1 MHFNTKQ
8 FLRNIPLHLMILP
21 ALIVIIIFSYI
32 PMAGLVIAFQNF
44 SPISGFKN
52 MNWTGLENFRYL
64 FELPGFGQV
73 VWNTVFISVMKIIAG
88 LTVPVI
94 AALLLNEVRVN
105 GFKRSIQTIIY
116 MPHFFS
122 WVILGGI
129 IVDVLSPSS
138 GIVNMLLKALGMQPI
153 QFLADNSWFPYVL
166 VITDQWKEFGFGTI
180 IYLAALT
187 SIDSSLYEA
196 AVIDGAGRWKQTWHI
211 TLPGIRPIMILMLT
225 LSLGNVLNGGFD
237 QVFNLYNPLVYE
249 SGDILDTM
257 IYRIG
262 LQDAQY
268 SVSTALGLIKSVV
281 SFVFIGLGYYLAY
294 RFAKYRIFRE
304 KGVD

>member
-1 MHFNTKQ
+1 MRSNYKQ
-8 FLRNIPLHLMILP
+8 FIRNVPLHLMILP
-21 ALIVIIIFSYI
+21 GLLIIIVFGYI
-32 PMAGLVIAFQNF
+32 PMAGLSIAFQNF
-44 SPISGFKN
+44 SPIAGFKN
-52 MNWTGLENFRYL
+52 MNWVGLDNFRYL
-64 FELPGFGQV
+64 FDLPGFSQV
-73 VWNTVFISVMKIIAG
+73 VWNTVFISTMKIVSG
-88 LTVPVI
+88 LVIPVLV
-94 AALLLNEVRVN
+94 ALLLNEVRKT
-105 GFKRSIQTIIY
+105 GFKRTIQTVIY

-122 WVILGGI
+122 WVILAGI
-129 IVDVLSPSS
+129 IVDVLSPST
-138 GIVNMLLKALGMQPI
+138 GIVNMLLKAVGIDPI
-153 QFLADNSWFPYVL
+153 QFLASNEWFPYIL

-187 SIDSSLYEA
+187 NIDKSLYEA
-196 AVIDGAGRWKQTWHI
+196 SVMDGAGRWKQTWHI
-211 TLPGIRPIMILMLT
+211 TLPGIRPIVILMVT

-281 SFVFIGLGYYLAY
+281 SFIFIGLGYFLAY
-294 RFAKYRIFRE
+294 RFANYRIF
-304 KGVD
+304 

>member
-1 MHFNTKQ
+1 MRSNYKQ
-8 FLRNIPLHLMILP
+8 FIRNVPLHLMILP
-21 ALIVIIIFSYI
+21 GLIIIIVFGYI
-32 PMAGLVIAFQNF
+32 PMAGLSIAFQNF
-44 SPISGFKN
+44 SPIAGFKN
-52 MNWTGLENFRYL
+52 MNWVGLDNFRYL
-64 FELPGFGQV
+64 FDLPGFGQV
-73 VWNTVFISVMKIIAG
+73 VWNTVFISVMKIVSG
-88 LTVPVI
+88 LVIPVLV
-94 AALLLNEVRVN
+94 ALLLNEVRRT
-105 GFKRSIQTIIY
+105 GFKRTIQTVIY

-122 WVILGGI
+122 WVILAGI
-129 IVDVLSPSS
+129 IVDVLSPST
-138 GIVNMLLKALGMQPI
+138 GIVNMLLKAIGVEPV
-153 QFLADNSWFPYVL
+153 QFLASNEWFPYIL

-187 SIDSSLYEA
+187 NIDKSLYEA
-196 AVIDGAGRWKQTWHI
+196 SVMDGAGRWKQTWHI
-211 TLPGIRPIMILMLT
+211 TLPGIRPIVILMVT

-281 SFVFIGLGYYLAY
+281 SFIFIGLGYFLAY
-294 RFAKYRIFRE
+294 RLANYRIF
-304 KGVD
+304 

>member
-1 MHFNTKQ
+1 MQFNTKK
-8 FLRNIPLHLMILP
+8 FVRNIPLHAMILP
-21 ALIVIIIFSYI
+21 GLVLILIFSYI
-32 PMAGLVIAFQNF
+32 PMAGLVIAFQDF
-44 SPISGFKN
+44 SPIAGFKN
-52 MNWTGLENFRYL
+52 MTWNGLENFRYL
-64 FELPGFGQV
+64 FDLPGFWNV
-73 VWNTVFISVMKIIAG
+73 VWNTVFISVMKITAG

-94 AALLLNEVRVN
+94 VALLLNEVR
-105 GFKRSIQTIIY
+105 GQKFKRVVQTVIY

-129 IVDVLSPSS
+129 VVDVLSPSS
-138 GIVNMLLKALGMQPI
+138 GIVNMMLKALGLQPI
-153 QFLADNSWFPYVL
+153 QFLADNNWFPYIL

-187 SIDSSLYEA
+187 GIDSSLYEA
-196 AVIDGAGRWKQTWHI
+196 SIIDGASRWRQTWHI

-262 LQDAQY
+262 LQEAQY
-268 SVSTALGLIKSVV
+268 SVSTALGLIKSCV
-281 SFVFIGLGYYLAY
+281 SFIFIGLGYYLAY
-294 RFAKYRIFRE
+294 RFAKYRIF
-304 KGVD
+304 

>member
-1 MHFNTKQ
+1 MNANLKGFV
-8 FLRNIPLHLMILP
+8 RNIPLHLMLVP
-21 ALIVIIIFSYI
+21 GLIVILIYNYI
-32 PMAGLVIAFQNF
+32 PMAGLIIAFQDF
-44 SPISGFKN
+44 SPIGGFRV
-52 MNWTGLENFRYL
+52 MNWVGLDNFKYL
-64 FELPGFGQV
+64 FELPGFYQV

-88 LTVPVI
+88 LTVPVLV
-94 AALLLNEVRVN
+94 ALLLNEVRSS
-105 GFKRSIQTIIY
+105 GFKRSVQTIIY

-122 WVILGGI
+122 WVVLAGILI
-129 IVDVLSPSS
+129 DVLSPS
-138 GIVNMLLKALGMQPI
+138 GGLVNMALKAAGYPPI
-153 QFLADNSWFPYVL
+153 QFLASNDWFPYVL
-166 VITDQWKEFGFGTI
+166 VISDQWKEFGFGTI

-196 AVIDGAGRWKQTWHI
+196 AVMDGAGRWKQTWHI

-281 SFVFIGLGYYLAY
+281 SFLFIGLGYYLAY
-294 RFAKYRIFRE
+294 RIANYRIF
-304 KGVD
+304 

>member
-1 MHFNTKQ
+1 MRSNYKQ
-8 FLRNIPLHLMILP
+8 FIRNVPLHLMILP
-21 ALIVIIIFSYI
+21 GLIIIIVFGYI
-32 PMAGLVIAFQNF
+32 PMAGLSIAFQNF
-44 SPISGFKN
+44 SPIAGFKN
-52 MNWTGLENFRYL
+52 MNWVGLDNFRYL
-64 FELPGFGQV
+64 FDLPGFGQV
-73 VWNTVFISVMKIIAG
+73 VWNTVFISAMKMVSG
-88 LTVPVI
+88 LVIPVLV
-94 AALLLNEVRVN
+94 ALLLNEVRKT
-105 GFKRSIQTIIY
+105 GFKRTIQTVIY

-122 WVILGGI
+122 WVILAGI
-129 IVDVLSPSS
+129 IVDVLSPST
-138 GIVNMLLKALGMQPI
+138 GIVNMLLKAVGVEPV
-153 QFLADNSWFPYVL
+153 QFLASNEWFPYIL

-187 SIDSSLYEA
+187 NIDKSLYEA
-196 AVIDGAGRWKQTWHI
+196 SVMDGAGRWKQTWHI
-211 TLPGIRPIMILMLT
+211 TLPGIRPIVILMVT

-281 SFVFIGLGYYLAY
+281 SFIFIGLGYFLAY
-294 RFAKYRIFRE
+294 RLANYRIF
-304 KGVD
+304 

>member
-1 MHFNTKQ
+1 MRSNYKQ
-8 FLRNIPLHLMILP
+8 FIRNVPLHLMILP
-21 ALIVIIIFSYI
+21 GLLIIIVFGYI
-32 PMAGLVIAFQNF
+32 PMAGLSIAFQNF
-44 SPISGFKN
+44 SPIAGFKN
-52 MNWTGLENFRYL
+52 MNWVGLDNFRYL
-64 FELPGFGQV
+64 FDLPGFSQV
-73 VWNTVFISVMKIIAG
+73 VWNTVFISTMKIVFG
-88 LTVPVI
+88 LVIPVLV
-94 AALLLNEVRVN
+94 ALLLNEVRKT
-105 GFKRSIQTIIY
+105 GFKRTIQTVIY

-122 WVILGGI
+122 WVILAGI
-129 IVDVLSPSS
+129 IVDVLSPST
-138 GIVNMLLKALGMQPI
+138 GIVNMLLKALGIDPI
-153 QFLADNSWFPYVL
+153 QFLASNEWFPYIL

-187 SIDSSLYEA
+187 NIDKSLYEA
-196 AVIDGAGRWKQTWHI
+196 SVMDGAGRWKQTWHI
-211 TLPGIRPIMILMLT
+211 TLPGIRPIVILMVT

-281 SFVFIGLGYYLAY
+281 SFIFIGLGYFLAY
-294 RFAKYRIFRE
+294 RFANYRIF
-304 KGVD
+304 

>member
-1 MHFNTKQ
+1 MHFNPKQ
-8 FLRNIPLHLMILP
+8 FLRNIPLHFMILP
-21 ALIVIIIFSYI
+21 GLVLIIIFSYI
-32 PMAGLVIAFQNF
+32 PMAGLVIAFQDF
-44 SPISGFKN
+44 SPISGFREITWN
-52 MNWTGLENFRYL
+52 GLDNFCYL
-64 FELPGFGQV
+64 FELPGFRQV
-73 VWNTVFISVMKIIAG
+73 VWNTIFISIMKIAAG

-94 AALLLNEVRVN
+94 AALLLNEVRIN

-129 IVDVLSPSS
+129 VVDVLSPSS
-138 GIVNMLLKALGMQPI
+138 GIVNMVLKSLGMQPI
-153 QFLADNSWFPYVL
+153 QFLADNNWFPYIL

-187 SIDSSLYEA
+187 SIDQSLYEA
-196 AVIDGAGRWKQTWHI
+196 SIIDGAGRWKQTWHI

-262 LQDAQY
+262 LQEAQY

-281 SFVFIGLGYYLAY
+281 SFAFIGFGYYLAY
-294 RFAKYRIFRE
+294 RFAKYRIF
-304 KGVD
+304 

>member
-1 MHFNTKQ
+1 MGSNSNRFK
-8 FLRNIPLHLMILP
+8 RNIPLHLMILP
-21 ALIVIIIFSYI
+21 GLILVAVYSYI
-32 PMAGLVIAFQNF
+32 PMAGLVIAFQDF
-44 SPISGFKN
+44 SPIGGYKN
-52 MNWTGLENFRYL
+52 ATWAGLENFRYL
-64 FELPGFGQV
+64 LEIPGFWQV
-73 VWNTVFISVMKIIAG
+73 VRNTVFISLMKIVAG

-94 AALLLNEVRVN
+94 AALLLNEVRVL
-105 GFKRSIQTIIY
+105 GFKRAVQTIIY

-122 WVILGGI
+122 WVILAGI
-129 IVDVLSPSS
+129 LIDILSPST
-138 GIVNMLLKALGMQPI
+138 GIINRVIQALGFQPI
-153 QFLADNSWFPYVL
+153 QFLASNDWFPYIL

-187 SIDSSLYEA
+187 SIDQSLYEA
-196 AVIDGAGRWKQTWHI
+196 SVIDGAGRWKQTWHI
-211 TLPGIRPIMILMLT
+211 TLPGIRPIIILMVT

-281 SFVFIGLGYYLAY
+281 SFIFIGLGYYLAY
-294 RFAKYRIFRE
+294 RFAKYRIF
-304 KGVD
+304 

>member
-1 MHFNTKQ
+1 MRINIKQ
-8 FLRNIPLHLMILP
+8 FIRNIPLHLMILP
-21 ALIVIIIFSYI
+21 GLILVFVFSYI

-44 SPISGFKN
+44 SPIAGFRN
-52 MNWTGLENFRYL
+52 MNWVGIDNFRYL
-64 FELPGFGQV
+64 LDLPGFGQV
-73 VWNTVFISVMKIIAG
+73 VWNTVFISVMKIVTG
-88 LTVPVI
+88 LVVPVLV
-94 AALLLNEVRVN
+94 ALLLNEVRRT
-105 GFKRSIQTIIY
+105 GFKRTIQTIIY

-122 WVILGGI
+122 WVILASI

-138 GIVNMLLKALGMQPI
+138 GIVNMALKAVGIDPI
-153 QFLADNSWFPYVL
+153 QFLASNEWFPYIL

-187 SIDSSLYEA
+187 SIDHSLYEA
-196 AVIDGAGRWKQTWHI
+196 SVIDGAGRWKQTWHI
-211 TLPGIRPIMILMLT
+211 TLPGIRPIVILMVT

-294 RFAKYRIFRE
+294 RFANYRIF
-304 KGVD
+304 

>member
-1 MHFNTKQ
+1 MRSNYKQ
-8 FLRNIPLHLMILP
+8 FIRNIPLHLMILP
-21 ALIVIIIFSYI
+21 GLIIIIVFGYI
-32 PMAGLVIAFQNF
+32 PMAGLSIAFQNF
-44 SPISGFKN
+44 SPIAGFKN
-52 MNWTGLENFRYL
+52 MNWVGLDNFRYL
-64 FELPGFGQV
+64 FDLPGFGQV
-73 VWNTVFISVMKIIAG
+73 VWNTVFISVMKISSG
-88 LTVPVI
+88 LVIPVLV
-94 AALLLNEVRVN
+94 ALLLNEVRKT
-105 GFKRSIQTIIY
+105 GFKRTIQTVIY

-122 WVILGGI
+122 WVILAGI

-138 GIVNMLLKALGMQPI
+138 GIVNMLLKSLGMEPI
-153 QFLADNSWFPYVL
+153 QFLASNDWFPYIL

-187 SIDSSLYEA
+187 SIDKSLYEA
-196 AVIDGAGRWKQTWHI
+196 AVMDGAGRWKQTWHI
-211 TLPGIRPIMILMLT
+211 TLPGIRPIVILMVT

-281 SFVFIGLGYYLAY
+281 SFIFIGLGYFLAY
-294 RFAKYRIFRE
+294 RFANYRIF
-304 KGVD
+304 

>member
-1 MHFNTKQ
+1 MRSNYKQ
-8 FLRNIPLHLMILP
+8 FIRNIPLHLMILP
-21 ALIVIIIFSYI
+21 GLIIIIVFGYI
-32 PMAGLVIAFQNF
+32 PMAGLSIAFQNF
-44 SPISGFKN
+44 SPIAGFKN
-52 MNWTGLENFRYL
+52 MNWVGLDNFRYL
-64 FELPGFGQV
+64 FDLPGFGQV
-73 VWNTVFISVMKIIAG
+73 VWNTVFISVMKISSG
-88 LTVPVI
+88 LVIPVLV
-94 AALLLNEVRVN
+94 ALLLNEVRKT
-105 GFKRSIQTIIY
+105 GFKRTIQTVIY

-122 WVILGGI
+122 WVILAGI

-138 GIVNMLLKALGMQPI
+138 GIVNMLLKALGVEPI
-153 QFLADNSWFPYVL
+153 QFLASNDWFPYIL

-187 SIDSSLYEA
+187 SIDKSLYEA
-196 AVIDGAGRWKQTWHI
+196 AVMDGAGRWKQTWHI
-211 TLPGIRPIMILMLT
+211 TLPGIRPIVILMVT

-281 SFVFIGLGYYLAY
+281 SFIFIGLGYFLAY
-294 RFAKYRIFRE
+294 RFANYRIF
-304 KGVD
+304 

>member
-1 MHFNTKQ
+1 
-8 FLRNIPLHLMILP
+8 MILP
-21 ALIVIIIFSYI
+21 GLLIIIVFGYI
-32 PMAGLVIAFQNF
+32 PMAGLSIAFQNF
-44 SPISGFKN
+44 SPIAGFKN
-52 MNWTGLENFRYL
+52 MNWVGLDNFRYL
-64 FELPGFGQV
+64 FDLPGFSQV
-73 VWNTVFISVMKIIAG
+73 VWNTVFISTMKIVSG
-88 LTVPVI
+88 LVIPVLV
-94 AALLLNEVRVN
+94 ALLLNEVRKT
-105 GFKRSIQTIIY
+105 GFKRTIQTVIY

-122 WVILGGI
+122 WVILAGI
-129 IVDVLSPSS
+129 IVDVLSPST
-138 GIVNMLLKALGMQPI
+138 GIVNMLLKALGIDPI
-153 QFLADNSWFPYVL
+153 QFLASNEWFPYIL

-187 SIDSSLYEA
+187 NIDKSLYEA
-196 AVIDGAGRWKQTWHI
+196 SVMDGAGRWKQTWHI
-211 TLPGIRPIMILMLT
+211 TLPGIRPIVILMVT

-281 SFVFIGLGYYLAY
+281 SFIFIGLGYFLAY
-294 RFAKYRIFRE
+294 RFANYRIF
-304 KGVD
+304 

>member
-1 MHFNTKQ
+1 
-8 FLRNIPLHLMILP
+8 MILP
-21 ALIVIIIFSYI
+21 GLIIIIVFGYI
-32 PMAGLVIAFQNF
+32 PMAGLSIAFQNF
-44 SPISGFKN
+44 SPIAGFKN
-52 MNWTGLENFRYL
+52 MNWVGLDNFRYL
-64 FELPGFGQV
+64 FDLPGFGQV
-73 VWNTVFISVMKIIAG
+73 VWNTVFISTMKIVSG
-88 LTVPVI
+88 LVIPVLV
-94 AALLLNEVRVN
+94 ALLLNEVRKT
-105 GFKRSIQTIIY
+105 GFKRTIQTVIY

-122 WVILGGI
+122 WVILAGI
-129 IVDVLSPSS
+129 IVDVLSPST
-138 GIVNMLLKALGMQPI
+138 GIVNMLLKAVGVEPI
-153 QFLADNSWFPYVL
+153 QFLASNEWFPYIL

-187 SIDSSLYEA
+187 NIDKSLYEA
-196 AVIDGAGRWKQTWHI
+196 SVMDGAGRWKQTWHI
-211 TLPGIRPIMILMLT
+211 TLPGIRPIVILMVT

-281 SFVFIGLGYYLAY
+281 SFIFIGLGYFLAY
-294 RFAKYRIFRE
+294 RLANYRIF
-304 KGVD
+304 

>member
-1 MHFNTKQ
+1 MRSNYKQ
-8 FLRNIPLHLMILP
+8 FIRNVPLHLMILP
-21 ALIVIIIFSYI
+21 GLIIIIVFGYI
-32 PMAGLVIAFQNF
+32 PMAGLSIAFQNF
-44 SPISGFKN
+44 SPIAGFKN
-52 MNWTGLENFRYL
+52 MNWVGLDNFRYL
-64 FELPGFGQV
+64 FDLPGFGQV
-73 VWNTVFISVMKIIAG
+73 VWNTVFISAMKIVSG
-88 LTVPVI
+88 LVIPVLV
-94 AALLLNEVRVN
+94 ALLLNEVRKT
-105 GFKRSIQTIIY
+105 GFKRTIQTVIY

-122 WVILGGI
+122 WVILAGI
-129 IVDVLSPSS
+129 IVDVLSPST
-138 GIVNMLLKALGMQPI
+138 GIVNMLLKAVGVEPV
-153 QFLADNSWFPYVL
+153 QFLASNEWFPYIL

-187 SIDSSLYEA
+187 NIDKSLYEA
-196 AVIDGAGRWKQTWHI
+196 SVMDGAGRWKQTWHI
-211 TLPGIRPIMILMLT
+211 TLPGIRPIVILMVT

-281 SFVFIGLGYYLAY
+281 SFIFIGLGYFLAY
-294 RFAKYRIFRE
+294 RLANYRIF
-304 KGVD
+304 

>member
-225 LSLGNVLNGGFD
+225 LSLGNVLNGD
-237 QVFNLYNPLVYE
+237 L
-249 SGDILDTM
+249 TKC
-257 IYRIG
+257 
-262 LQDAQY
+262 
-268 SVSTALGLIKSVV
+268 STCTI
-281 SFVFIGLGYYLAY
+281 
-294 RFAKYRIFRE
+294 R
-304 KGVD
+304 

>member
-1 MHFNTKQ
+1 MRINIKQ
-8 FLRNIPLHLMILP
+8 FIRNIPLHLMILP
-21 ALIVIIIFSYI
+21 GLILVLVFSYI

-44 SPISGFKN
+44 SPIAGFKN
-52 MNWTGLENFRYL
+52 MNWVGLDNFRYL
-64 FELPGFGQV
+64 FDLPGFSQV
-73 VWNTVFISVMKIIAG
+73 VWNTVFISVMKIVAG
-88 LTVPVI
+88 LVVPVLV
-94 AALLLNEVRVN
+94 ALLLNEVRRT
-105 GFKRSIQTIIY
+105 GFKRTIQTIIY

-122 WVILGGI
+122 WVILASI

-138 GIVNMLLKALGMQPI
+138 GIVNMALKALGIDPI
-153 QFLADNSWFPYVL
+153 QFLASNEWFPYIL

-187 SIDSSLYEA
+187 SIDHSLYEA
-196 AVIDGAGRWKQTWHI
+196 SVIDGAGRWKQTWHI
-211 TLPGIRPIMILMLT
+211 TLPGIRPIVILMVT

-294 RFAKYRIFRE
+294 RFANYRIF
-304 KGVD
+304 

>member
-1 MHFNTKQ
+1 MRSNYKQ
-8 FLRNIPLHLMILP
+8 FIRNIPLHLMILP
-21 ALIVIIIFSYI
+21 GLLIIIVFGYI
-32 PMAGLVIAFQNF
+32 PMAGLSIAFQNF
-44 SPISGFKN
+44 SPIAGFKN
-52 MNWTGLENFRYL
+52 MNWVGLENFRYL
-64 FELPGFGQV
+64 FDLPGFGQV
-73 VWNTVFISVMKIIAG
+73 VWNTVFISVMKIISG
-88 LTVPVI
+88 LVIPVLV
-94 AALLLNEVRVN
+94 ALLLNEVRKT
-105 GFKRSIQTIIY
+105 GFKRTIQTVIY

-122 WVILGGI
+122 WVILAGI

-138 GIVNMLLKALGMQPI
+138 GIVNMLLKALGMEPI
-153 QFLADNSWFPYVL
+153 QFLASNDWFPYIL

-187 SIDSSLYEA
+187 SIDKSLYEA
-196 AVIDGAGRWKQTWHI
+196 AVMDGAGRWKQTWHI
-211 TLPGIRPIMILMLT
+211 TLPGIRPIVILMVT

-281 SFVFIGLGYYLAY
+281 SFIFIGLGYFLAY
-294 RFAKYRIFRE
+294 RFANYRIF
-304 KGVD
+304 

>member
-1 MHFNTKQ
+1 MRSNYKQ
-8 FLRNIPLHLMILP
+8 FIRNVPLHLMILP
-21 ALIVIIIFSYI
+21 GLLIIIVFGYI
-32 PMAGLVIAFQNF
+32 PMAGLSIAFQNF
-44 SPISGFKN
+44 SPIAGFKN
-52 MNWTGLENFRYL
+52 LNWVGLDNFRYL
-64 FELPGFGQV
+64 FDLPGFSQV
-73 VWNTVFISVMKIIAG
+73 VWNTVFISTMKIVSG
-88 LTVPVI
+88 LVIPVLV
-94 AALLLNEVRVN
+94 ALLLNEVHKT
-105 GFKRSIQTIIY
+105 GFKRTIQTVIY

-122 WVILGGI
+122 WVILAGI
-129 IVDVLSPSS
+129 IVDVLSPST
-138 GIVNMLLKALGMQPI
+138 GIVNMLLKAVGIDPI
-153 QFLADNSWFPYVL
+153 QFLASNEWFPYIL

-187 SIDSSLYEA
+187 NIDKSLYEA
-196 AVIDGAGRWKQTWHI
+196 SVMDGAGRWKQTWHI
-211 TLPGIRPIMILMLT
+211 TLPGIRPIVILMVT

-281 SFVFIGLGYYLAY
+281 SFIFIGLGYFLAY
-294 RFAKYRIFRE
+294 RFANYRIF
-304 KGVD
+304 

>member
-1 MHFNTKQ
+1 MRSNYKQ
-8 FLRNIPLHLMILP
+8 FIRNVPLHLMILP
-21 ALIVIIIFSYI
+21 GLIIIIVFGYI
-32 PMAGLVIAFQNF
+32 PMAGLSIAFQNF
-44 SPISGFKN
+44 SPIAGFKN
-52 MNWTGLENFRYL
+52 MNWVGLDNFRYL
-64 FELPGFGQV
+64 FDLPGFGQV
-73 VWNTVFISVMKIIAG
+73 VWNTVFISVMKIVSG
-88 LTVPVI
+88 LVIPVLV
-94 AALLLNEVRVN
+94 ALLLNEVRKT
-105 GFKRSIQTIIY
+105 GFKRTIQTVIY

-122 WVILGGI
+122 WVILAGI
-129 IVDVLSPSS
+129 IVDVLSPST
-138 GIVNMLLKALGMQPI
+138 GIVNMLLKAVGVEPV
-153 QFLADNSWFPYVL
+153 QFLASNEWFPYIL

-187 SIDSSLYEA
+187 NIDKSLYEA
-196 AVIDGAGRWKQTWHI
+196 SVMDGAGRWKQTWYI
-211 TLPGIRPIMILMLT
+211 TLPGIRPIVILMVT

-281 SFVFIGLGYYLAY
+281 SFIFIGLGYFLAY
-294 RFAKYRIFRE
+294 RLANYRIF
-304 KGVD
+304 

>member
-1 MHFNTKQ
+1 MRSNYRQ
-8 FLRNIPLHLMILP
+8 FIRNVPLHLMILP
-21 ALIVIIIFSYI
+21 GLLIIIVFGYI
-32 PMAGLVIAFQNF
+32 PMAGLSIAFQNF
-44 SPISGFKN
+44 SPIAGFKN
-52 MNWTGLENFRYL
+52 MNWIGLDNFRYL
-64 FELPGFGQV
+64 FDLPGFSQV
-73 VWNTVFISVMKIIAG
+73 VWNTVFISGMKIVSG
-88 LTVPVI
+88 LVIPVFV
-94 AALLLNEVRVN
+94 ALLLNEVRKT
-105 GFKRSIQTIIY
+105 GFKRTIQTVIY

-122 WVILGGI
+122 WVILAGI
-129 IVDVLSPSS
+129 IVDVLSPSA
-138 GIVNMLLKALGMQPI
+138 GIVNMLLKAVGIDPI
-153 QFLADNSWFPYVL
+153 QFLASNEWFPYIL

-187 SIDSSLYEA
+187 NIDKSLYEA
-196 AVIDGAGRWKQTWHI
+196 SVMDGAGRWKQTWHI
-211 TLPGIRPIMILMLT
+211 TLPGIRPIVILMVT

-281 SFVFIGLGYYLAY
+281 SFIFIGLGYFLAY
-294 RFAKYRIFRE
+294 RLANYRIF
-304 KGVD
+304 

>member
-1 MHFNTKQ
+1 MRLNHKQ
-8 FLRNIPLHLMILP
+8 WVRNIPLHLMILP
-21 ALIVIIIFSYI
+21 GLLIIIVFGYI
-32 PMAGLVIAFQNF
+32 PMAGLSIAFQHF
-44 SPISGFKN
+44 SPIAGFKN
-52 MNWTGLENFRYL
+52 INWVGMDNFKYL
-64 FELPGFGQV
+64 LDLPGFWQV
-73 VWNTVFISVMKIIAG
+73 VWNTVFISLMKIISG
-88 LTVPVI
+88 LVVPVLV
-94 AALLLNEVRVN
+94 ALLLNEVRRS
-105 GFKRSIQTIIY
+105 GFKRTIQTVIY

-122 WVILGGI
+122 WVILAGI

-138 GIVNMLLKALGMQPI
+138 GIVNMLLKAIGMEPI
-153 QFLADNSWFPYVL
+153 QFLASNDWFPYIL

-187 SIDSSLYEA
+187 SIDKSLYEA
-196 AVIDGAGRWKQTWHI
+196 AVMDGAGRWKQTWHI
-211 TLPGIRPIMILMLT
+211 TLPGIRPIIILMVT

-294 RFAKYRIFRE
+294 RFANYRIF
-304 KGVD
+304 

>member
-1 MHFNTKQ
+1 MRSNYKQ
-8 FLRNIPLHLMILP
+8 FIRNVPLHLMILP
-21 ALIVIIIFSYI
+21 GLIIIIVFGYI
-32 PMAGLVIAFQNF
+32 PMAGLSIAFQNF
-44 SPISGFKN
+44 SPIAGFKN
-52 MNWTGLENFRYL
+52 MNWVGLDNFRYL
-64 FELPGFGQV
+64 FDLPGFGQV
-73 VWNTVFISVMKIIAG
+73 VWNTVFISVMKIVSG
-88 LTVPVI
+88 LVIPVLV
-94 AALLLNEVRVN
+94 ALLLNEVRRT
-105 GFKRSIQTIIY
+105 GFKRTIQTVIY

-122 WVILGGI
+122 WVILAGI
-129 IVDVLSPSS
+129 IVDVLSPST
-138 GIVNMLLKALGMQPI
+138 GIVNMLLKAIGGEPV
-153 QFLADNSWFPYVL
+153 QFLASNEWFPYIL

-187 SIDSSLYEA
+187 NIDKSLYEA
-196 AVIDGAGRWKQTWHI
+196 SVMDGAGRWKQTWHI
-211 TLPGIRPIMILMLT
+211 TLPGIRPIVILMVT

-281 SFVFIGLGYYLAY
+281 SFIFIGLGYFLAY
-294 RFAKYRIFRE
+294 RLANYRIF
-304 KGVD
+304 

>member
-1 MHFNTKQ
+1 MHFNPKQ

-21 ALIVIIIFSYI
+21 ALLLIIIFSYI
-32 PMAGLVIAFQNF
+32 PMAGLVIAFQDF
-44 SPISGFKN
+44 SPISGFRD
-52 MNWTGLENFRYL
+52 MTWTGLENFRYL
-64 FELPGFGQV
+64 LDLPGFRQV
-73 VWNTVFISVMKIIAG
+73 VWNTVIISVLKIIAG
-88 LTVPVI
+88 LTIPVI
-94 AALLLNEVRVN
+94 AALLLNEVRAN

-138 GIVNMLLKALGMQPI
+138 GIVNMLLKSLGVQPI
-153 QFLADNSWFPYVL
+153 QFLADNGWFRYVL

-187 SIDSSLYEA
+187 SIDQSLYEA
-196 AVIDGAGRWKQTWHI
+196 SIIDGAGRWKQTWHI

-262 LQDAQY
+262 LQEAQY

-294 RFAKYRIFRE
+294 RFAKYRIF
-304 KGVD
+304 

>member
-21 ALIVIIIFSYI
+21 ALIVNIIFSYI

-187 SIDSSLYEA
+187 SIDTSLYEA

-294 RFAKYRIFRE
+294 RFAKYRIF
-304 KGVD
+304 

>member
-1 MHFNTKQ
+1 MRSNYKQ
-8 FLRNIPLHLMILP
+8 FIRNIPLHLMILP
-21 ALIVIIIFSYI
+21 GLIIIIVFGYI
-32 PMAGLVIAFQNF
+32 PMAGLSIAFQNF
-44 SPISGFKN
+44 SPIAGFKN
-52 MNWTGLENFRYL
+52 MNWVGLDNFRYL
-64 FELPGFGQV
+64 FDLPGFGQV
-73 VWNTVFISVMKIIAG
+73 VWNTVFISVMKIISG
-88 LTVPVI
+88 LVIPVLV
-94 AALLLNEVRVN
+94 ALLLNEVRKT
-105 GFKRSIQTIIY
+105 GFKRTIQTVIY

-122 WVILGGI
+122 WVILAGI

-138 GIVNMLLKALGMQPI
+138 GIVNMLLKALGMEPI
-153 QFLADNSWFPYVL
+153 QFLASNDWFPYIL

-187 SIDSSLYEA
+187 SIDKSLYEA
-196 AVIDGAGRWKQTWHI
+196 AVMDGAGRWKQTWHI
-211 TLPGIRPIMILMLT
+211 TLPGIRPIVILMVT

-281 SFVFIGLGYYLAY
+281 SFIFIGLGYFLAY
-294 RFAKYRIFRE
+294 RFANYRIF
-304 KGVD
+304 

>member
-1 MHFNTKQ
+1 MRSNYKQ
-8 FLRNIPLHLMILP
+8 FIRNVPLHLMILP
-21 ALIVIIIFSYI
+21 GLIIIIVFGYI
-32 PMAGLVIAFQNF
+32 PMAGLSIAFQNF
-44 SPISGFKN
+44 TPIAGFKN
-52 MNWTGLENFRYL
+52 MNWVGLDNFRYL
-64 FELPGFGQV
+64 FDLPGFGQV
-73 VWNTVFISVMKIIAG
+73 VWNTVFISVMKIVSG
-88 LTVPVI
+88 LVIPVLV
-94 AALLLNEVRVN
+94 ALLLNEVRKTA
-105 GFKRSIQTIIY
+105 FKRTIQTVIY

-122 WVILGGI
+122 WVILAGI
-129 IVDVLSPSS
+129 IVDVLSPST
-138 GIVNMLLKALGMQPI
+138 GIVNMLLKAIGVEPV
-153 QFLADNSWFPYVL
+153 QFLASNEWFPYIL

-187 SIDSSLYEA
+187 NIDKSLYEA
-196 AVIDGAGRWKQTWHI
+196 SVMDGAGRWKQTWHI
-211 TLPGIRPIMILMLT
+211 TLPGIRPIVILMVT

-281 SFVFIGLGYYLAY
+281 SFIFIGLGYFLAY
-294 RFAKYRIFRE
+294 RLANYRIF
-304 KGVD
+304 

>member
-1 MHFNTKQ
+1 MRSNYKQ
-8 FLRNIPLHLMILP
+8 FIRNVPLHLMILP
-21 ALIVIIIFSYI
+21 GLLIIIVFGYI
-32 PMAGLVIAFQNF
+32 PMAGLSIAFQNF
-44 SPISGFKN
+44 SPIAGFKN
-52 MNWTGLENFRYL
+52 LNWVGLDNFRYL
-64 FELPGFGQV
+64 FDLPGFSQV
-73 VWNTVFISVMKIIAG
+73 VWNTVFISTMKIVSG
-88 LTVPVI
+88 LVIPVLV
-94 AALLLNEVRVN
+94 ALLLNEVRKT
-105 GFKRSIQTIIY
+105 GFKRTIQTVIY

-122 WVILGGI
+122 WVILAGI
-129 IVDVLSPSS
+129 IVDVLSPST
-138 GIVNMLLKALGMQPI
+138 GIVNMLLKSLGIDPI
-153 QFLADNSWFPYVL
+153 QFLASNEWFPYIL

-187 SIDSSLYEA
+187 NIDKSLYEA
-196 AVIDGAGRWKQTWHI
+196 SVMDGAGRWKQTWHI
-211 TLPGIRPIMILMLT
+211 TLPGIRPIVILMVT

-281 SFVFIGLGYYLAY
+281 SFIFIGLGYFLAY
-294 RFAKYRIFRE
+294 RFANYRIF
-304 KGVD
+304 

>member
-1 MHFNTKQ
+1 MRSNYKQ
-8 FLRNIPLHLMILP
+8 FIRNVPLHLMILP
-21 ALIVIIIFSYI
+21 GLLIIIVFGYI
-32 PMAGLVIAFQNF
+32 PMAGLSIAFQNF
-44 SPISGFKN
+44 SPIAGFKN
-52 MNWTGLENFRYL
+52 MNWVGWDNFRYL
-64 FELPGFGQV
+64 FDLPGFSQV
-73 VWNTVFISVMKIIAG
+73 VWNTVFISTMKIVSG
-88 LTVPVI
+88 LFIPVLV
-94 AALLLNEVRVN
+94 ALLLNEVRKT
-105 GFKRSIQTIIY
+105 GFKRTIQTVIY

-122 WVILGGI
+122 WVILAGI
-129 IVDVLSPSS
+129 IVDVLSPST
-138 GIVNMLLKALGMQPI
+138 GIVNMLLKALGIDPI
-153 QFLADNSWFPYVL
+153 QFLASNEWFPYIL

-187 SIDSSLYEA
+187 NIDKSLYEA
-196 AVIDGAGRWKQTWHI
+196 SVMDGAGRWKQTWHI
-211 TLPGIRPIMILMLT
+211 TLPGIRPIVILMVT

-281 SFVFIGLGYYLAY
+281 SFIFIGLGYFLAY
-294 RFAKYRIFRE
+294 RFANYRIF
-304 KGVD
+304 

>member
-1 MHFNTKQ
+1 MRINIKQ
-8 FLRNIPLHLMILP
+8 FIRNIPLHLMILP
-21 ALIVIIIFSYI
+21 GLILVFVFSYI

-44 SPISGFKN
+44 SPIAGFRN
-52 MNWTGLENFRYL
+52 MNWVGLDNFRYL
-64 FELPGFGQV
+64 LDLPGFGQV
-73 VWNTVFISVMKIIAG
+73 VWNTVFISVMKIVTG
-88 LTVPVI
+88 LVVPVLV
-94 AALLLNEVRVN
+94 ALLLNEVRRT
-105 GFKRSIQTIIY
+105 GFKRTIQTIIY

-122 WVILGGI
+122 WVILASI

-138 GIVNMLLKALGMQPI
+138 GIVNMALKAVGIDPI
-153 QFLADNSWFPYVL
+153 QFLASNEWFPYIL

-187 SIDSSLYEA
+187 SIDHSLYEA
-196 AVIDGAGRWKQTWHI
+196 SVIDGAGRWKQTWHI
-211 TLPGIRPIMILMLT
+211 TLPGIRPIVILMVT

-294 RFAKYRIFRE
+294 RFANYRIF
-304 KGVD
+304 

>member
-1 MHFNTKQ
+1 MRSNYKQ
-8 FLRNIPLHLMILP
+8 FIRNIPLHLMILP
-21 ALIVIIIFSYI
+21 GLIVIIVFGYI
-32 PMAGLVIAFQNF
+32 PMAGLSIAFQNF

-52 MNWTGLENFRYL
+52 MNWVGLDNFRYL
-64 FELPGFGQV
+64 FDLPGFGQV
-73 VWNTVFISVMKIIAG
+73 VWNTVFISVMKIVSG
-88 LTVPVI
+88 LVIPVLV
-94 AALLLNEVRVN
+94 ALLLNEVGKT
-105 GFKRSIQTIIY
+105 GFKRTIQTVIY

-122 WVILGGI
+122 WVILAGI

-138 GIVNMLLKALGMQPI
+138 GIVNMLLKALGIEPI
-153 QFLADNSWFPYVL
+153 QFLASNEWFPYIL

-187 SIDSSLYEA
+187 NIDKSLYEA
-196 AVIDGAGRWKQTWHI
+196 SVMDGAGKWKQTWHI
-211 TLPGIRPIMILMLT
+211 TLPGIRPIVILMVT

-281 SFVFIGLGYYLAY
+281 SFIFIGLGYFLAY
-294 RFAKYRIFRE
+294 RFANYRIF
-304 KGVD
+304 

>member
-1 MHFNTKQ
+1 MHFNPRQ

-21 ALIVIIIFSYI
+21 ALLLIIIFSYI
-32 PMAGLVIAFQNF
+32 PMAGLVIAFQDF
-44 SPISGFKN
+44 SPISGFRD
-52 MNWTGLENFRYL
+52 MAWTGLENFRYL
-64 FELPGFGQV
+64 FDLPGFRQV
-73 VWNTVFISVMKIIAG
+73 VWNTVIISVLKIIAG
-88 LTVPVI
+88 LTIPVI
-94 AALLLNEVRVN
+94 AALLLNEVRAN

-138 GIVNMLLKALGMQPI
+138 GIVNMLLKSLGIQPI
-153 QFLADNSWFPYVL
+153 QFLADNDWFRYVL

-187 SIDSSLYEA
+187 SIDQSLYEA
-196 AVIDGAGRWKQTWHI
+196 SIIDGAGRWKQTWHI

-262 LQDAQY
+262 LQEAQY

-294 RFAKYRIFRE
+294 RFAKYRIF
-304 KGVD
+304 

>member
-1 MHFNTKQ
+1 MRINKQ
-8 FLRNIPLHLMILP
+8 FIRNIPLHLMILP
-21 ALIVIIIFSYI
+21 GLIIVFIFSYI

-44 SPISGFKN
+44 SPIAGFKN
-52 MNWTGLENFRYL
+52 MNWVGFDNFRYL
-64 FELPGFGQV
+64 FDLPGFSQV
-73 VWNTVFISVMKIIAG
+73 VWNTVFISVMKITAG
-88 LTVPVI
+88 LVVPVLV
-94 AALLLNEVRVN
+94 ALLLNEVRRT
-105 GFKRSIQTIIY
+105 GFKRTIQTIIY

-122 WVILGGI
+122 WVILASI

-138 GIVNMLLKALGMQPI
+138 GIVNMALKAVGIDPI
-153 QFLADNSWFPYVL
+153 QFLASNEWFPYIL

-187 SIDSSLYEA
+187 SIDHSLYEA
-196 AVIDGAGRWKQTWHI
+196 SVIDGAGRWKQTWHI
-211 TLPGIRPIMILMLT
+211 TLPGIRPIVILMVT

-294 RFAKYRIFRE
+294 RLANYRIF
-304 KGVD
+304 